1 MEVKKQKQYLNS
13 KDLERRF
20 ILSNEVEVRAFEE
33 EGKRF
38 LEGYASVFEKRS
50 VLLLENN
57 KIFHEIIQR
66 GAFDE
71 ILLNENLDVKFLF
84 NHDRS
89 KMLARS
95 SSGTLS
101 LKADEVGLF
110 FRAEIPMNVS
120 YANDVYEL
128 VLRGD
133 LFQNSFAFS
142 VIPNDVVWS
151 KDADGTRLRTIKRVS
166 GLYDVSVVIDAAYP
180 DTSIAARSLKE
191 IEENEVELEKE
202 PIIYKSDSY
211 KRKLEVL
218 KLKLI

>member
-1 MEVKKQKQYLNS
+1 
-13 KDLERRF
+13 
-20 ILSNEVEVRAFEE
+20 
-33 EGKRF
+33 
-38 LEGYASVFEKRS
+38 
-50 VLLLENN
+50 
-57 KIFHEIIQR
+57 
-66 GAFDE
+66 
-71 ILLNENLDVKFLF
+71 
-84 NHDRS
+84 
-89 KMLARS
+89 MLARS

-142 VIPNDVVWS
+142 VVPNDVVWS

-191 IEENEVELEKE
+191 IEENEVKLEKE

-218 KLKLI
+218 KLKLT